1 MSQSSQQNLNYPKAI
16 AMHSPY
22 LHELIEKISPHLH
35 FDTYPIGQRFT
46 LSSSRDSKCYFI
58 RTGAISLYR
67 QPNDVLLELLDAP
80 SIRGIIPIPP
90 ESTSIYTLKVIIPA
104 DIAILDIGRL
114 YELLGELNLWET
126 FSRYLQVMSS
136 ILGEVIF
143 KLVVPSAYD
152 SVRIQLYELMAKPET
167 VRERILVEN
176 YIRDKTKISRS
187 RIMRILSDLKA
198 GGYILMEKGILK
210 DIINIP
216 LKY

>member
-1 MSQSSQQNLNYPKAI
+1 MKTEASKKQELSLFYGSSQDCVINLLEACETISHSGPLNSNHPQAI
-16 AMHSPY
+16 ARHSHY
-22 LHELIEKISPHLH
+22 LIELIEKISPHLH
-35 FDTYPIGQRFT
+35 CHTYPIGQRFT
-46 LSSSRDSKCYFI
+46 LSSSRDSKCYYI

-90 ESTSIYTLKVIIPA
+90 ESASIYTLKVIIPA
-104 DIAILDIGRL
+104 EIAVLDIGRL

-152 SVRIQLYELMAKPET
+152 SVRIQLYELMAKHRKCARAYP
-167 VRERILVEN
+167 
-176 YIRDKTKISRS
+176 
-187 RIMRILSDLKA
+187 
-198 GGYILMEKGILK
+198 G
-210 DIINIP
+210 
-216 LKY
+216 